1 MVRSQS
7 QTSLAFSFGLAA
19 GLLVLFGLL
28 ALSSAGA
35 VVGFQKYHDT
45 YYYFKHQLF
54 FGVIP
59 GALAAFLFSRIP
71 YLTWKRWA
79 QPLFVAT
86 LVLLV
91 MVLVPGLG
99 GRVISGAKSWFV
111 VSGISF
117 QPTEL
122 LKLTLIFFLAR
133 WIEQRGAHRLHTW
146 RDGALPF
153 AMIIGII
160 TILIALQPDV
170 GSLILIIAFSSTL
183 FFVGGANLKH
193 LAVFGGI
200 GALLLVLAIAVAPY
214 RLNRLQ
220 VFINPQYDPQGAGY
234 HMHQAMIAIGS
245 GGIFGRG
252 FGHSRQKF
260 SYLPEVVNDSLF
272 AVIAEE
278 LGFVLTAVVVGLW
291 ILLLLKGMRI
301 ARSCPNS
308 FGRFAVGGITLW
320 FFFQFFLNVGAML
333 GIVPLTG
340 LPLPL
345 MSYGGSAMM
354 TELAAVGFVF
364 NVATTLPKG
373 ALK

>member
-183 FFVGGANLKH
+183 FFVGGANLDAKTEAALRES
-193 LAVFGGI
+193 LASVGLGNFGLTNAAEVAAVLNQMQGMIQANGFTDAKIGSAEGLATLAASRVFILIGPAASGSDESSKSPWLMPDQPI
-200 GALLLVLAIAVAPY
+200 VCTVANSCSAGAL
-214 RLNRLQ
+214 R
-220 VFINPQYDPQGAGY
+220 
-234 HMHQAMIAIGS
+234 
-245 GGIFGRG
+245 
-252 FGHSRQKF
+252 
-260 SYLPEVVNDSLF
+260 
-272 AVIAEE
+272 
-278 LGFVLTAVVVGLW
+278 T
-291 ILLLLKGMRI
+291 
-301 ARSCPNS
+301 
-308 FGRFAVGGITLW
+308 
-320 FFFQFFLNVGAML
+320 
-333 GIVPLTG
+333 
-340 LPLPL
+340 
-345 MSYGGSAMM
+345 
-354 TELAAVGFVF
+354 
-364 NVATTLPKG
+364 
-373 ALK
+373 